1 MWTVVFAVTT
11 MICAAGWLSRYIS
24 CMAILYYIAEKGYKL
39 PSDDDIKE
47 CTHEAV
53 KHLFK

>member
-1 MWTVVFAVTT
+1 MWAVVFVITT